1 MKLTFRLLFFQ
12 LLTIILNGQ
21 DWGNWRGPNYN
32 GSSDTS
38 SALPVNFS
46 SEKSV
51 KWKKELPGAS
61 AGTPII
67 YGEYVFISS
76 VEIEDESNGKG
87 KLLALCFNKKTGSLL
102 WSKNAGS
109 GYRPGD
115 GDGFD
120 YQLDSRSNYASPSP
134 VTDGQRAIFFFGNG
148 DLVSF
153 LMDGSESG

>member
-1 MKLTFRLLFFQ
+1 M
-12 LLTIILNGQ
+12 
-21 DWGNWRGPNYN
+21 
-32 GSSDTS
+32 
-38 SALPVNFS
+38 PVNFS

-153 LMDGSESG
+153 LMDGSEEWRKKYSKRLWRFLFSMDFFIFSNFT